1 MNYKKANEMANWIL
15 IGSIVAC
22 GGVFF
27 TSGTV
32 ALVLLGVAVLLILTS
47 IVIRI
52 KYSRCP
58 HCKKRL
64 RLGFR
69 MEPDKCPYCRGVLIE
84 KEEKK

>member
-1 MNYKKANEMANWIL
+1 MNYKQANEIANWIL
-15 IGSIVAC
+15 IASILSC

-27 TSGTV
+27 TTGVV
-32 ALVLLGVAVLLILTS
+32 ALVLLGIAVLLILTS
-47 IVIRI
+47 IFIRI

-64 RLGFR
+64 HLGFR

-84 KEEKK
+84 KDDKR